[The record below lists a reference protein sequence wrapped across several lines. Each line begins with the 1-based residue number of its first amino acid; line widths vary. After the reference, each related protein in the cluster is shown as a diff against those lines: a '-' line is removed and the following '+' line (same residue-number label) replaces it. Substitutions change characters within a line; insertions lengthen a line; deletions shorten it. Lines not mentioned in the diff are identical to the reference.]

1 MAFIDNRD
9 LKVHVRHVHENF
21 RPFECEACHQAYKT
35 KQGLSTH
42 QKAHPNGE
50 CINLKKTSLVTE
62 ETIDGEAEAKS
73 IIEEKPFG
81 CPECKKRF
89 TKKSRMELHLRT
101 HSNENRFSCSVE
113 GCGKFFTQNQSLRQH
128 MKQIHNLQLTST
140 STVSTTGTTTDSPTL
155 SSQEATL
162 SQNLPNHNS
171 SNINQVLSD
180 ADMNM
185 RHIKQE
191 TQVQPLTTQLSQQSS
206 LNINLPQSKV
216 VNLNTKFDDDLQGSG
231 RDSVMSHVSDMS
243 TNSRSSVVV
252 VEPRNQQIT
261 HQTNNMLQK
270 TSCSTNS
277 LLQTP
282 LQQLSSISQSQSSGQ
297 SPLSG
302 MTAQLAAHN
311 TTIPSVAA
319 KAAEA
324 VFGRNTV
331 INNAGDHLRDMRQGA
346 TGSWMTGAQANQ
358 HSTTIGVS
366 PTTSQFMPLNL
377 QEALV
382 QHQQQNP
389 RLISNAIA
397 QVRSPSALQ
406 ESASTVAAAVVP
418 NQHQS
423 TTFHHMIQQQQQLL
437 IQQQQQQQEH
447 QRRLTEQ
454 KDQRERERLLRERQV
469 REHERQQ
476 REQQEHY
483 QRYQLH
489 QQQQLLQQQQQLAA
503 AQAAAQVQQAQVQ
516 QSVVGGQQ
524 APSSN
529 PSTAGGLFQMSNLH

>member
-62 ETIDGEAEAKS
+62 ETTDGEAEPKS
-73 IIEEKPFG
+73 TIEEKPFG
-81 CPECKKRF
+81 CTECKKRF
-89 TKKSRMELHLRT
+89 TKKSRMESHLRT
-101 HSNENRFSCSVE
+101 HSNESKFSCSLE
-113 GCGKFFTQNQSLRQH
+113 GCGKSFTQNQSLRQH
-128 MKQIHNLQLTST
+128 MKQIHSLQFTST
-140 STVSTTGTTTDSPTL
+140 STASTTGTTIDSSTLPSQEPTL
-155 SSQEATL
+155 P
-162 SQNLPNHNS
+162 QNLSSHNS
-171 SNINQVLSD
+171 SNINQVLSN
-180 ADMNM
+180 ADMNV
-185 RHIKQE
+185 RHVKQE
-191 TQVQPLTTQLSQQSS
+191 AQVQPLITQLSQQSS

-216 VNLNTKFDDDLQGSG
+216 VNLNTKVDDDLQGSG
-231 RDSVMSHVSDMS
+231 RDSVMSHLSDMS

-261 HQTNNMLQK
+261 HQTNNMAQK
-270 TSCSTNS
+270 TNSSTNS
-277 LLQTP
+277 LLQAP
-282 LQQLSSISQSQSSGQ
+282 LQQFNIISQSQSSEQ

-311 TTIPSVAA
+311 TTIPSMAA

-324 VFGRNTV
+324 VFGRNNV
-331 INNAGDHLRDMRQGA
+331 INNAGDHLRDMRQGT
-346 TGSWMTGAQANQ
+346 TGNWVTGAQSNQ

-366 PTTSQFMPLNL
+366 PTTSQYMPLNL

-382 QHQQQNP
+382 QQQNP
-389 RLISNAIA
+389 RLISSAIA

-406 ESASTVAAAVVP
+406 ESTNTVSPAVVP

-423 TTFHHMIQQQQQLL
+423 TAFHHMVQQQQQLL
-437 IQQQQQQQEH
+437 IQQQQQQEEH
-447 QRRLTEQ
+447 QRRLTVQ

-516 QSVVGGQQ
+516 QSIVGGQQ
-524 APSSN
+524 APSAN
-529 PSTAGGLFQMSNLH
+529 PSSAGGLFQMSNLH

>member
-21 RPFECEACHQAYKT
+21 RPFECETCHQAYKT

-50 CINLKKTSLVTE
+50 CINLKKTSLNTE
-62 ETIDGEAEAKS
+62 DTDGGAEAKP

-89 TKKSRMELHLRT
+89 TKKSRMESHLRT
-101 HSNENRFSCSVE
+101 HSNESKFSCSIE
-113 GCGKFFTQNQSLRQH
+113 GCGKSFTQNQSLRQH
-128 MKQIHNLQLTST
+128 MKQIHNLQFTST
-140 STVSTTGTTTDSPTL
+140 STVLTTGTTIDPPTL
-155 SSQEATL
+155 PSQETTL

-180 ADMNM
+180 ADMNI
-185 RHIKQE
+185 RHVKQE
-191 TQVQPLTTQLSQQSS
+191 NQVQPFITQLSQQSS

-216 VNLNTKFDDDLQGSG
+216 VNLNTKVDDDLQGSG
-231 RDSVMSHVSDMS
+231 RDSVMSHLSDMS

-261 HQTNNMLQK
+261 HQTKDMVQK
-270 TSCSTNS
+270 TNCSSNS
-277 LLQTP
+277 LLQSP
-282 LQQLSSISQSQSSGQ
+282 LQQLNSISQSQSSGQ

-302 MTAQLAAHN
+302 MTAQLAARN
-311 TTIPSVAA
+311 TAIPSVAA

-324 VFGRNTV
+324 VFGSNTV

-346 TGSWMTGAQANQ
+346 TGSWVGGAQANQ
-358 HSTTIGVS
+358 HSTTVGVS

-389 RLISNAIA
+389 RLISSAIT
-397 QVRSPSALQ
+397 QVRSPSSLQ
-406 ESASTVAAAVVP
+406 ESASTVSAAVVP

-437 IQQQQQQQEH
+437 IQQQQQQEEH
-447 QRRLTEQ
+447 QRRLTVQ

-516 QSVVGGQQ
+516 QSVIGGQQ
-524 APSSN
+524 APSAN
-529 PSTAGGLFQMSNLH
+529 PSAAGGLLQMSNLH